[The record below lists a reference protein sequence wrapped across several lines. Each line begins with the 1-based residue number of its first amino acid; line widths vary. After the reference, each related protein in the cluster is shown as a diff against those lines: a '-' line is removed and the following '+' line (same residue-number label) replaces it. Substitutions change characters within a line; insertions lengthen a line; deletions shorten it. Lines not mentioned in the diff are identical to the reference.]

1 MPAKTILKLLAKNHS
16 KALQRRKRTVA
27 AEIVKARKSA

>member
-1 MPAKTILKLLAKNHS
+1 MPAKTILKLLAKQHA

-27 AEIVKARKSA
+27 TEIVKAKKSA